1 MTPTNG
7 SVETAEPGAKGAAA
21 LVPVIPDG
29 YIARFL
35 ASVPAYVAPTF
46 SQAQL
51 LAIKDFVIDDR
62 GRRQAVDI
70 RWTIPLIWFRF
81 FIVVLAGPERRSAE
95 RRAAERAARPIL
107 TWSNVIVI
115 AVFLVMLLTSV
126 VGMNYALSTGTIFGG
141 P

>member
-1 MTPTNG
+1 MTPKNG
-7 SVETAEPGAKGAAA
+7 IVVTAEPDAKSAAA
-21 LVPVIPDG
+21 LVPVSSDG

-35 ASVPAYVAPTF
+35 ARVPADVPPTF

-51 LAIKDFVIDDR
+51 LAIKDFVINDR
-62 GRRQAVDI
+62 ERQAVDI

-95 RRAAERAARPIL
+95 RLAAERAARPIL

-115 AVFLVMLLTSV
+115 AVFLAMLLTSF
-126 VGMNYALSTGTIFGG
+126 VGMNYGLSTGTIFGG
-141 P
+141 S